1 MSSEPGDRLIEAV
14 GAQRR
19 ARRAGITGGSHQAD
33 AEDRRVLDR
42 LLADALTAERN
53 TLNEGTN
60 VSYKEKENRGKSSA
74 ENLRMAS
81 NQAPLLLYPAEF
93 RSLRS

>member
-1 MSSEPGDRLIEAV
+1 VSSEPGDRLIEAV

-42 LLADALTAERN
+42 LLADALTARI
-53 TLNEGTN
+53 
-60 VSYKEKENRGKSSA
+60 
-74 ENLRMAS
+74 AS
-81 NQAPLLLYPAEF
+81 LAATTATA
-93 RSLRS
+93 LRSRRWVRCK

>member
-42 LLADALTAERN
+42 LLADALTA
-53 TLNEGTN
+53 
-60 VSYKEKENRGKSSA
+60 
-74 ENLRMAS
+74 
-81 NQAPLLLYPAEF
+81 
-93 RSLRS
+93 